1 MLNGLFVSV
10 ALASVLLAAA
20 TGRMD
25 ALTESILTS
34 ARGAVDL
41 AIGLVGVMAFFLG
54 LMRVA
59 ENGGLMANL
68 ARLVRPVMRRL
79 FPDVPSDSPAISA
92 MILNVAAN
100 MMGLGNAATPFGI
113 KAIQELDK
121 LNRRPGTATNAMA
134 LFLAINTAGLAV
146 LPSGMIGVRAALGS
160 EDAAG
165 ILFPTWFASGSA
177 TIVGVTAALLL
188 SRIGRYRRTAPETVA
203 AARAPEVATG
213 GTADAAARA
222 PETGAGGTGARAA
235 ETGTGAADADDV
247 AAETGTGAA
256 ADADEAAA
264 RASETGTDA
273 DEAAAG
279 ATAAPERAAA
289 RVWLAR
295 AFWAGLL
302 ALAARDFLARLGS
315 EPALDAFR
323 GMASFWILPALVS
336 ALILYGWVRGV
347 RVYDSLVEG
356 AKQGFDVALRIIPF
370 LVAILVAIGMFRAAG
385 GIDAL
390 VTVLDPLTGVIGMP
404 AEVLPIALLRPLS
417 GSGSLGVAAEIIQA
431 HGPDSLVGYLASTLY
446 GSTETTFY
454 TLAVYFGAVGVRNTR
469 HTLPA
474 CLLADLAGIL
484 AATFIVNL
492 LFG

>member
-1 MLNGLFVSV
+1 MLNGLFVTV
-10 ALASVLLAAA
+10 ALSSILLAAA
-20 TGRMD
+20 TGRMEE
-25 ALTESILTS
+25 LTGSILTS

-59 ENGGLMANL
+59 ENGGLLALL
-68 ARLVRPVMRRL
+68 ARAVRPVMRRL
-79 FPDVPSDSPAISA
+79 FPDVPEDSPAISA
-92 MILNVAAN
+92 MILNISAN
-100 MMGLGNAATPFGI
+100 LMGLGNAATPFGV

-121 LNRRPGTATNAMA
+121 LNGRPGTATNAMA

-146 LPSGMIGVRAALGS
+146 LPSGMIGVRASLGS

-165 ILFPTWFASGSA
+165 IFFPTWFASGSA
-177 TIVGVTAALLL
+177 TVVGVTAALLL
-188 SRIGRYRRTAPETVA
+188 SRVGRFRRTEPPSAAPAATA
-203 AARAPEVATG
+203 AAPGPEPPNLGGSGGRTTDPAANEAAPG
-213 GTADAAARA
+213 
-222 PETGAGGTGARAA
+222 PEPPP
-235 ETGTGAADADDV
+235 D
-247 AAETGTGAA
+247 GAA
-256 ADADEAAA
+256 AGPAP
-264 RASETGTDA
+264 S
-273 DEAAAG
+273 AG
-279 ATAAPERAAA
+279 R
-289 RVWLAR
+289 RWVGR
-295 AFWAGLL
+295 AFWIGLL
-302 ALAARDFLARLGS
+302 ALAVHDFLARLGS
-315 EPALDAFR
+315 ESAVDAFR
-323 GMASFWILPALVS
+323 GMTSFWMLPALVS
-336 ALILYGWVRGV
+336 ALVLYGWVRGV

-390 VTVLDPLTGVIGMP
+390 VATLGPVTGLVGMP
-404 AEVLPIALLRPLS
+404 AEVLPVAVLRPLS

-431 HGPDSLVGYLASTLY
+431 HGPDSLIGYLASTIY

-454 TLAVYFGAVGVRNTR
+454 TLAVYFGAVGIRDTR

-474 CLLADLAGIL
+474 CLLADAAGIL

>member
-20 TGRMD
+20 TGRMED
-25 ALTESILTS
+25 LTGSIITS
-34 ARGAVDL
+34 ARSAVDL

-59 ENGGLMANL
+59 ENGGLMATL

-79 FPDVPSDSPAISA
+79 FPDVPDDSPAISA
-92 MILNVAAN
+92 MILNIAAN

-121 LNRRPGTATNAMA
+121 LNSRPGTATNAMA

-165 ILFPTWFASGSA
+165 IFFPTWFASGSA
-177 TIVGVTAALLL
+177 TIVGVTAAMLL
-188 SRIGRYRRTAPETVA
+188 SRLGGYRRTAPPPVEAPTNA
-203 AARAPEVATG
+203 AATG
-213 GTADAAARA
+213 HGQTAGPGDAAAV
-222 PETGAGGTGARAA
+222 PE
-235 ETGTGAADADDV
+235 
-247 AAETGTGAA
+247 
-256 ADADEAAA
+256 
-264 RASETGTDA
+264 
-273 DEAAAG
+273 
-279 ATAAPERAAA
+279 AAPEPVAT
-289 RVWLAR
+289 RVWIAR
-295 AFWAGLL
+295 AFWIGLL
-302 ALAARDFLARLGS
+302 ALAASDFLTRLEAES
-315 EPALDAFR
+315 ALDAFR
-323 GMASFWILPALVS
+323 GMTSFWMLPALVS
-336 ALILYGWVRGV
+336 TLVLYGWVRGV

-356 AKQGFDVALRIIPF
+356 AKQGFEVALRIIPF

-385 GIDAL
+385 GIDAF
-390 VTVLDPLTGVIGMP
+390 VTLLGPVTGLIGMP
-404 AEVLPIALLRPLS
+404 AEVLPVALLRPLS
-417 GSGSLGVAAEIIQA
+417 GSGSLGVAAETLQTY
-431 HGPDSLVGYLASTLY
+431 GPDSLIGYLTSTVY

-454 TLAVYFGAVGVRNTR
+454 TLAVYFGAIGVRNTR

-474 CLLADLAGIL
+474 CLLADVAGIL

>member
-20 TGRMD
+20 TGRMEE
-25 ALTESILTS
+25 LTGSILTS
-34 ARGAVDL
+34 ARSAVDL

-59 ENGGLMANL
+59 ENGGLMATI

-79 FPDVPSDSPAISA
+79 FPDVPADSPAISA
-92 MILNVAAN
+92 MILNIAAN

-121 LNRRPGTATNAMA
+121 LNSRPGTATNAMA

-146 LPSGMIGVRAALGS
+146 LPSGMIGVRASLGS

-165 ILFPTWFASGSA
+165 IFFPTWFASGSA
-177 TIVGVTAALLL
+177 TIVGITAALLL
-188 SRIGRYRRTAPETVA
+188 SRVGRYRRTEPPPVDAAASAAPTEQEQ
-203 AARAPEVATG
+203 ARAPDEAETRPG
-213 GTADAAARA
+213 EAPEPAAR
-222 PETGAGGTGARAA
+222 
-235 ETGTGAADADDV
+235 
-247 AAETGTGAA
+247 
-256 ADADEAAA
+256 
-264 RASETGTDA
+264 
-273 DEAAAG
+273 
-279 ATAAPERAAA
+279 
-289 RVWLAR
+289 RVWIAR
-295 AFWAGLL
+295 AFWIGLL
-302 ALAARDFLARLGS
+302 ALAGRDFLVRLDTGS
-315 EPALDAFR
+315 ALDAFR
-323 GMASFWILPALVS
+323 GMTSFWMLPALVS
-336 ALILYGWVRGV
+336 GLVLYGWVRRV
-347 RVYDSLVEG
+347 RVYDSVVEG
-356 AKQGFDVALRIIPF
+356 ARQGFDVALRIIPF

-390 VTVLDPLTGVIGMP
+390 VTVLGPLTTLVGMP

-417 GSGSLGVAAEIIQA
+417 GSGSLGVAAEIIQTY
-431 HGPDSLVGYLASTLY
+431 GPDSLIGYLASTVY

-454 TLAVYFGAVGVRNTR
+454 TLAVYFGAVGIRNTR

-474 CLLADLAGIL
+474 CLTADVAGIL

>member
-1 MLNGLFVSV
+1 MLNGLFVTV
-10 ALASVLLAAA
+10 ALSSILLAAA
-20 TGRMD
+20 TGRMEE
-25 ALTESILTS
+25 LTGSILAS

-59 ENGGLMANL
+59 ENGGLLALL
-68 ARLVRPVMRRL
+68 ARAVRPVMRRL
-79 FPDVPSDSPAISA
+79 FPDVPEDSPAISA
-92 MILNVAAN
+92 MILNVSAN
-100 MMGLGNAATPFGI
+100 LMGLGNAATPFGV

-121 LNRRPGTATNAMA
+121 LNGRPGTATNAMA

-146 LPSGMIGVRAALGS
+146 LPSGMIGVRASLGS

-165 ILFPTWFASGSA
+165 IFFPTWFASGSA
-177 TIVGVTAALLL
+177 TVVGVTAALLL
-188 SRIGRYRRTAPETVA
+188 ARVGRFRRTEPPPAPANA
-203 AARAPEVATG
+203 AAPGPTPDAAAGPEPSAPKGPVRQVA
-213 GTADAAARA
+213 ADAAASPNPA
-222 PETGAGGTGARAA
+222 PEPSAGRRWIG
-235 ETGTGAADADDV
+235 
-247 AAETGTGAA
+247 
-256 ADADEAAA
+256 
-264 RASETGTDA
+264 
-273 DEAAAG
+273 
-279 ATAAPERAAA
+279 
-289 RVWLAR
+289 R
-295 AFWAGLL
+295 AFWIGLL
-302 ALAARDFLARLGS
+302 ALAVRDFLARLGS
-315 EPALDAFR
+315 ESALDAFR
-323 GMASFWILPALVS
+323 GMTSFWMLPALVS
-336 ALILYGWVRGV
+336 ALVLYGWVRGV

-390 VTVLDPLTGVIGMP
+390 VAALGPVTGLVGMP
-404 AEVLPIALLRPLS
+404 AEVLPVAVLRPLS

-431 HGPDSLVGYLASTLY
+431 HGPDSLIGYLASTIY

-454 TLAVYFGAVGVRNTR
+454 TLAVYFGAVGIRDTR

-474 CLLADLAGIL
+474 CLLADVAGIL